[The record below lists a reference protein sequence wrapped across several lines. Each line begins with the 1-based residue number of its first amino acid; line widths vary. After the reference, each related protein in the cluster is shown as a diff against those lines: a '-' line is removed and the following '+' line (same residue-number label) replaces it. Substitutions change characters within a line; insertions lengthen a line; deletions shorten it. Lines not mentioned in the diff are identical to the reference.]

1 MILML
6 SLVNVILN
14 SCNDKQ
20 KEQNDI
26 LISNVAFSEGFAVN
40 VLVTAEMDDIFD
52 MFYAL
57 DSLDE
62 KFTESNKIRKVIKG
76 TGEPELISFLVNQ
89 ENVLKFR
96 IDLGRNLNQEGVTIH
111 SIEIKSNSKA
121 LTIESNLLKY
131 FFNEN
136 RFMRFINNGEIQF
149 TPNRLKN
156 PFITSSALLNKKM
169 QIEF

>member
-1 MILML
+1 MF
-6 SLVNVILN
+6 SLANIIMV
-14 SCNDKQ
+14 SCSVKQ

-26 LISNVAFSEGFAVN
+26 LVSNVAFSEGFAVN
-40 VLVTAEMDDIFD
+40 IMVTAKMDDIFD

-76 TGEPELISFLVNQ
+76 TGEPELISFIVDP

-96 IDLGRNLNQEGVTIH
+96 IDLGRNLDQK
-111 SIEIKSNSKA
+111 SIVIDWIDISCNGKKIIIPGRMLEHFFIANRYLEFSENVNT
-121 LTIESNLLKY
+121 LNIERK
-131 FFNEN
+131 
-136 RFMRFINNGEIQF
+136 GA
-149 TPNRLKN
+149 TKT

-169 QIEF
+169 KIEFR

>member
-1 MILML
+1 ML
-6 SLVNVILN
+6 SLANVILI
-14 SCNDKQ
+14 SCSIKQ

-26 LISNVAFSEGFAVN
+26 LVSDAAFSEGFTVN
-40 VLVTAEMDDIFD
+40 VLVTAEMDDIFE

-76 TGEPELISFLVNQ
+76 TGEPELINFFVNR

-96 IDLGRNLNQEGVTIH
+96 IDLGRNLNQEGVNIH
-111 SIEIKSNSKA
+111 SIEIKSKSKF
-121 LTIESNLLKY
+121 LIIKGDLLKY

-136 RFMRFINNGEIQF
+136 RFMRFMNNGEIQF
-149 TPNRLKN
+149 TPNRLKT
-156 PFITSSALLNKKM
+156 PFMTSSALLNKKIK
-169 QIEF
+169 IEFY